1 MLTVCCLTYCT
12 PGSAGTVVIYD
23 NYIYHNALPNTSGRD
38 RCALITSY
46 QPLRLGATG
55 SQSGQVLG
63 NAQRL
68 LAQGRLAQDRPV
80 LRQLLGGRI
89 AGLLDGPM
97 EPAWW
102 LSNPSPD
109 NR

>member
-1 MLTVCCLTYCT
+1 MRAPRVERRWMLQLRWT
-12 PGSAGTVVIYD
+12 
-23 NYIYHNALPNTSGRD
+23 GRQVAEEVAH
-38 RCALITSY
+38 RI
-46 QPLRLGATG
+46 
-55 SQSGQVLG
+55 VLG